1 MNCSPTLTA
10 EEFSKLHNGLWE
22 LDCMVEKL
30 VHGNV
35 HEGQKLAEIAKTLR
49 DSLASAYEQDNKAF
63 ESKFDH
69 YARIQDELGLTT
81 VWSVYEVDNLSDR
94 HPFEGADRVVYKDHW
109 GEKAVQC
116 SINGLTWAAL
126 YVAANACIRDSG
138 DGHHVFIEQFTPSKD
153 DPRTLILQ
161 TGS

>member
-10 EEFSKLHNGLWE
+10 EEFKTVHNTLCDLRTIVQRMTHSNVKVEDVQAIVENFEAGLA
-22 LDCMVEKL
+22 
-30 VHGNV
+30 G
-35 HEGQKLAEIAKTLR
+35 
-49 DSLASAYEQDNKAF
+49 AYAQDEEAF
-63 ESKFDH
+63 ESKADH
-69 YARIQDELGLTT
+69 YERIKDELGLTT
-81 VWSVYEVDNLSDR
+81 VWSIYEVNNLLDR

-109 GEKAVQC
+109 GNKPVSC

-126 YVAANACIRDSG
+126 YVAGNACIRDSG
-138 DGHHVFIEQFTPSKD
+138 DGHHIFIEQFTPSKD